1 MTSNGI
7 KARLLA
13 VDDNPD
19 SAELI
24 ARIAAKCGYDAKTI
38 GDLDQLKDVLI
49 AWRPS
54 VLTLDLCMP
63 QEDGIGVLS
72 MLKECDFAGQL
83 VIISGQ
89 DGWLRKAAARLADAR
104 GLKVADDL
112 GKPVDLKALR
122 ELLNGLK
129 AAEAA

>member
-1 MTSNGI
+1 MTQNG
-7 KARLLA
+7 KPRLLA

-24 ARIAAKCGYDAKTI
+24 ARVAAKCGYEAKAI
-38 GDLDQLKDVLI
+38 GDLDQLRDVLM
-49 AWRPS
+49 AWAPS

-63 QEDGIGVLS
+63 QEDGIGIIA
-72 MLKECDFAGQL
+72 MLKECDFAGNL

-104 GLKVADDL
+104 GLKVAEDL

-122 ELLNGLK
+122 DLLNGLS
-129 AAEAA
+129 AAQAA

>member
-1 MTSNGI
+1 VSQNGA
-7 KARLLA
+7 KPRLLA
-13 VDDNPD
+13 IDDNPD

-24 ARIAAKCGYDAKTI
+24 ARVAVKCGYEARTI
-38 GDLDQLKDVLI
+38 GDLDQLKDVLL
-49 AWRPS
+49 AWPPS

-63 QEDGIGVLS
+63 QEDGIGVLA
-72 MLKECDFAGQL
+72 MLKECDFAGKL

-104 GLKVADDL
+104 GLKVAEDL

-122 ELLNGLK
+122 DLLHGLS
-129 AAEAA
+129 AAQAA